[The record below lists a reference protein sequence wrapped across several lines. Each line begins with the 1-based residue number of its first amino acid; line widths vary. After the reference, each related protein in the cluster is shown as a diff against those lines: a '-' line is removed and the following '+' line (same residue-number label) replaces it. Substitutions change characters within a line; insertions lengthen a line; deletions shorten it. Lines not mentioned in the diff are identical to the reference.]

1 MKLLIKIAC
10 IALIAFSFL
19 GCTKVE
25 GLGGKAMIS
34 GKLSGQFYSDKQLT
48 LFNGTGVLADES
60 VYIVYGTGD
69 TYFDDNIKSS
79 YDGSFQFKYLRPGK
93 YTVFVYENCY
103 PCSSLQDVVL
113 SEIEITSKDQV
124 VDLGTITL
132 KKKI

>member
-1 MKLLIKIAC
+1 MKLLTKI
-10 IALIAFSFL
+10 IFIGLIAFSFL

-25 GLGGKAMIS
+25 GLGGKAMIT
-34 GKLSGQFYSDKQLT
+34 GKLSGQFYSDDQLT
-48 LFNGTGVLADES
+48 LFNGTGVLADED

-69 TYFDDNIKSS
+69 TYFDDDIKSS

-93 YTVFVYENCY
+93 YTVFVYENCF
-103 PCSSLQDVVL
+103 PCSSLQEVVL
-113 SEIEITSKDQV
+113 SEIEITAKDQV